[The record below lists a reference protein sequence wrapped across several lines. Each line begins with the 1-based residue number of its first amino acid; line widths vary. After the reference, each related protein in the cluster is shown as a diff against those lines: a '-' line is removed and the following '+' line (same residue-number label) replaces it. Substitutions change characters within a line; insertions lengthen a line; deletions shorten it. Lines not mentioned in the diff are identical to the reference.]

1 MVLKL
6 EFIILT
12 TFTVYCN
19 CMQFISDCITY
30 LYLIPMR
37 ESECS
42 LEGDCSEQLTEELME
57 ELTEQV
63 CMIIFFC
70 KNIKLLISS
79 INIFLRSLR

>member
-6 EFIILT
+6 EFIILM

-42 LEGDCSEQLTEELME
+42 LEGDCSEQLTEELMV
-57 ELTEQV
+57 L
-63 CMIIFFC
+63 
-70 KNIKLLISS
+70 
-79 INIFLRSLR
+79 